1 MSASFWV
8 CRNLTPQILK
18 PLIRRSCQARTERS
32 HLQVIVQVIT
42 LAFLVVGG
50 SVGFMIPVMLYIL
63 DLKRSG
69 WNWQYVSLFIS
80 MLASTDAVAIIST
93 MKTSKLYSYL
103 RCKLPR
109 PQQLLAMLR
118 A

>member
-1 MSASFWV
+1 MV
-8 CRNLTPQILK
+8 
-18 PLIRRSCQARTERS
+18 
-32 HLQVIVQVIT
+32 VQVIT

-93 MKTSKLYSYL
+93 MKTSKTYPKL
-103 RCKLPR
+103 RCKLPCPR
-109 PQQLLAMLR
+109 QILTMLR
-118 A
+118 TWS